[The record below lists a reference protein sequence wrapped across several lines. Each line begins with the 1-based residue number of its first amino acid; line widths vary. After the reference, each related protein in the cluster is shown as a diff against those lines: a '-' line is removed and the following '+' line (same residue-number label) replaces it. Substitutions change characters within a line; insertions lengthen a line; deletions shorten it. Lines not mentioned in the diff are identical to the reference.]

1 MFCFNVN
8 VSVSVA
14 VVASVC
20 FSIDIGM
27 FIPGFP
33 VHGNVRAFQL
43 EFPIQ
48 FAKLVNL
55 CDICPLI
62 LNLRCF
68 RTIR

>member
-14 VVASVC
+14 VVSIVC
-20 FSIDIGM
+20 FRLDIRM
-27 FIPGFP
+27 FIQGFP
-33 VHGNVRAFQL
+33 VHVNVRASQL

-55 CDICPLI
+55 CDICPL
-62 LNLRCF
+62 C
-68 RTIR
+68 